1 MLVDFL
7 CGTGIPKAAFFCS
20 SLPGNDIKEQIAGEV
35 KDALKHS
42 LINIVIL
49 SQDYYQS
56 AYCLNEAGVLWYQD
70 TPVIPVA
77 LPEIDSN
84 NMYGFLSNEYK
95 LRRLNVD
102 TDIAY
107 IYDSVREATSTA
119 QISSAIIICEN
130 NKLREKYT
138 EYLNKRT
145 ISPERNSTTPSIAE
159 ITTDDERIVLFYLL
173 HNTVRKATKA
183 AIIQW
188 LNENEI
194 HSVNVDNAF
203 DLLSSFHGSKLSDD
217 TLELDIG
224 VFRKYTSSAGEILPE
239 LKDCVERHIL
249 LSANTFGEK
258 WNTGAF
264 DSIIKLFTAYII
276 DEKVSH
282 FGARWMTEG
291 QIESIRAWENKNK
304 LDSTLSE
311 NYSSC
316 IELFIHDKFVYESDW
331 TSYGNPKEYALYPSL
346 KKLLFDC
353 PQPLLECIERIKQE
367 YKFELPF

>member
-7 CGTGIPKAAFFCS
+7 CGTGIPKDAFFCS
-20 SLPGNDIKEQIAGEV
+20 SLPGNDIKEQIASEV
-35 KDALKHS
+35 KEALKHS
-42 LINIVIL
+42 LINIAIL

-77 LPEIDSN
+77 LPEIESN

-119 QISSAIIICEN
+119 QISSAIITCEN

-138 EYLNKRT
+138 EHLNKRT

-173 HNTVRKATKA
+173 HNTVRKTTKA

-203 DLLSSFHGSKLSDD
+203 DLLSLFHGSKLSDD

-224 VFRKYTSSAGEILPE
+224 VFRKYTSSAG
-239 LKDCVERHIL
+239 
-249 LSANTFGEK
+249 
-258 WNTGAF
+258 
-264 DSIIKLFTAYII
+264 
-276 DEKVSH
+276 
-282 FGARWMTEG
+282 
-291 QIESIRAWENKNK
+291 
-304 LDSTLSE
+304 
-311 NYSSC
+311 
-316 IELFIHDKFVYESDW
+316 KFCQS
-331 TSYGNPKEYALYPSL
+331 
-346 KKLLFDC
+346 
-353 PQPLLECIERIKQE
+353 
-367 YKFELPF
+367 